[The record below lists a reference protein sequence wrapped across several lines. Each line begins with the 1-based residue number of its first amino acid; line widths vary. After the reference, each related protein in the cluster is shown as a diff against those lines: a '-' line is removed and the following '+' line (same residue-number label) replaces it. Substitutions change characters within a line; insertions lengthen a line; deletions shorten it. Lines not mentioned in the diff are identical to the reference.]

1 MPRVKRGTT
10 ANKRRKNLLKH
21 AKGFMWTRSTKYRQ
35 AKEALLHAWTFAF
48 NDRRKKK
55 GDFRRLW
62 QIRINAAVRPL
73 GLSYSKFIH
82 GLKEAKIDIDRK
94 ILSDLA
100 EHQPA
105 VFEQIAKTAQQH
117 LGK

>member
-21 AKGFMWTRSTKYRQ
+21 AKGFTWGGSTKYRQ
-35 AKEALLHAWTFAF
+35 AKERLLHAWSFQF

-55 GDFRRLW
+55 GQFRRLW
-62 QIRINAAVRPL
+62 QIQISAATKQN
-73 GLSYSKFIH
+73 GLSYSKFINN
-82 GLKEAKIDIDRK
+82 LKGSNIELDRK

-100 EHQPA
+100 QNEPEI
-105 VFEQIAKTAQQH
+105 FKKLID
-117 LGK
+117 LSR